1 MDWPRLL
8 QGLNWLRVVAV
19 SIEEQDWATFCDRL
33 FAEVMQNNHHT
44 FAHEVAHIGVNEIQ
58 AHVDEWVTH
67 ICWRGQGSFD
77 GSGVIETSPEVADL
91 YATMA
96 FDRAGL
102 KDPLEKQ
109 REIDEYNRQAVEIEK
124 ARQQAA
130 YDEKY
135 ERLGGR

>member
-1 MDWPRLL
+1 M
-8 QGLNWLRVVAV
+8 
-19 SIEEQDWATFCDRL
+19 
-33 FAEVMQNNHHT
+33 
-44 FAHEVAHIGVNEIQ
+44 
-58 AHVDEWVTH
+58 
-67 ICWRGQGSFD
+67 
-77 GSGVIETSPEVADL
+77 IETSPEVADL

-109 REIDEYNRQAVEIEK
+109 REIDEYNRQAVEIKK

>member
-1 MDWPRLL
+1 
-8 QGLNWLRVVAV
+8 
-19 SIEEQDWATFCDRL
+19 
-33 FAEVMQNNHHT
+33 
-44 FAHEVAHIGVNEIQ
+44 
-58 AHVDEWVTH
+58 
-67 ICWRGQGSFD
+67 
-77 GSGVIETSPEVADL
+77 
-91 YATMA
+91 MA

-109 REIDEYNRQAVEIEK
+109 REIDEYNRQAVEIKK